1 MMGYTDR
8 HARYLHRLISPHSLL
23 YTEMLTAQAITHENH
38 EHLLKHHT
46 SEQPVV
52 LQVGGSDPD
61 LMQMAALRSERA
73 GFDQININVGC
84 PSNRVQSGAF
94 GACLMASPDLV
105 ARIFKAMQD
114 AVAVPVTIKNRI
126 GIDDQDS
133 YEDLDRFIG
142 TLAEAGCRTFIVHAR
157 KAWLKG
163 LSPKQNR
170 DVPPLDYDRVYKLK
184 RDYPE
189 LEIVINGGIKT
200 AEQAVKHLANTDGV
214 MIGREAFT
222 QPWLLAD
229 LEQRVYTHDSVPVTR
244 DEVQVRYA
252 AYMKNELDEGTSVH
266 ALVKPLSGLFH
277 GLPGARNWR
286 RLITGHAQGK
296 SLDQAALIDMVATY
310 SSD

>member
-1 MMGYTDR
+1 
-8 HARYLHRLISPHSLL
+8 
-23 YTEMLTAQAITHENH
+23 MLTAEAITHENY
-38 EHLLKHHT
+38 EHLLKHHA
-46 SEQPVV
+46 SEAPVV
-52 LQVGGSDPD
+52 LQLGGSDPN
-61 LMQMAALRSERA
+61 LMQVAALRGERA
-73 GFDQININVGC
+73 GFNQININVGC
-84 PSNRVQSGAF
+84 PSSRVQSGSF

-133 YEDLDRFIG
+133 YEGLDRFIG
-142 TLAEAGCRTFIVHAR
+142 TLAEAGCKTFIVHAR

-184 RDYPE
+184 LDYPE

-200 AEQAVKHLANTDGV
+200 VDDACEHLANIDGV

-229 LEQRVYTHDSVPVTR
+229 LERRMYEKRSVTVTR
-244 DEVQVRYA
+244 QQVQTRYA
-252 AYMKNELDEGTSVH
+252 EYMKYELDEGASVH